1 MIPLGDE
8 YDPLADDG
16 PALLYGWFARS
27 RREEPV
33 FYSKALDC
41 WIVTRHDDV
50 HEVLT
55 NSSAYSATVSTA
67 PIQPISPEALAVLVS
82 GGWKHKSIFSTDGT
96 EHHRFRT
103 LIQRVFTP
111 KRVAD
116 FEPFVAQ
123 QVEAACDR
131 MEQADPVDVIAEL
144 CYPIPGLTI
153 LELLGFPLDYL
164 EEMKV
169 GATARKKFIAGR
181 LDAEEQVA
189 VAHGLVDSWR
199 FASKLVTERVSDPRD
214 DLMSDLLAVRNGDD
228 TVLTLDELTSMLLTF
243 FSAGHETST
252 YMMANALLHLL
263 SDRDMWTALCADP
276 GLADNAAEEALRFD
290 APLFEW
296 RRLTTVETTLGGV
309 TIPAGQNV
317 FAILGSANRDPDLF
331 PDPDRF
337 DIHRAGARNH
347 FAFGKGIHYC
357 VGAPLAR
364 LEARI
369 TLQGLCRRFPDLRL
383 AEDRGLDYVPN
394 TLAHGPEALWV
405 TTGRRS

>member
-1 MIPLGDE
+1 MISLSDE
-8 YDPLADDG
+8 YDPLRDDG

-33 FYSKALDC
+33 FWSKALDG

-55 NSSAYSATVSTA
+55 NSSVYSATVATA
-67 PIQPISPEALAVLVS
+67 PIHPISQEALGVLVA
-82 GGWKHKSIFSTDGT
+82 GGWKHRSIFSTDGAD
-96 EHHRFRT
+96 HHRFRS

-116 FEPFVAQ
+116 FEPFVRE

-131 MEQADPVDVIAEL
+131 MEQADSVDVIAEV

-153 LELLGFPLDYL
+153 LELLGFPHDYL

-181 LDAEEQVA
+181 LDTSEQVA

-199 FASKLVTERVSDPRD
+199 FASKLVTERVSEPRH
-214 DLMSDLLAVRNGDD
+214 DLISDLLAVRNGDD
-228 TVLTLDELTSMLLTF
+228 AILTLDELTSMLLTF

-263 SDRDMWTALCADP
+263 SDRDMWTALCEDP
-276 GLADNAAEEALRFD
+276 GLAENAAEEALRFD

-296 RRLTTVETTLGGV
+296 RRVTIAETTLSGV

-317 FAILGSANRDPDLF
+317 FAILGSANRDADLF

-347 FAFGKGIHYC
+347 FAFGKGIHFC

-364 LEARI
+364 LEARVA
-369 TLQGLCRRFPDLRL
+369 LGGLCRRFPDLRL
-383 AEDRGLDYVPN
+383 AEGRGLDYVPN
-394 TLAHGPEALWV
+394 ALAHGPEELWV
-405 TTGRRS
+405 TTGYRS